1 MIDSIG
7 TRISELITSLGIKK
21 VRFAEQI
28 KVDQSY
34 VTQLTSGKRTPSDR
48 TIADICREFNVSEH
62 WLRTGDGPM
71 YVEMTRSD
79 EIAAFMGDVLSSSK
93 PDFRQTLIS
102 VLTQLDEHEWE
113 ALESITMKFM
123 DTLQKEKTGP

>member
-1 MIDSIG
+1 MCVDKSG
-7 TRISELITSLGIKK
+7 LTKTA
-21 VRFAEQI
+21 FAERI
-28 KVDQSY
+28 NVSQSFISNLCNG
-34 VTQLTSGKRTPSDR
+34 TKTPSDR

-113 ALESITMKFM
+113 ALESITMKFV
-123 DTLQKEKTGP
+123 DTLHKEKTGP

>member
-1 MIDSIG
+1 MNDDMG
-7 TRISELITSLGIKK
+7 TRISELIASLGIKK

-71 YVEMTRSD
+71 YVEMSRSD

-113 ALESITMKFM
+113 ALESITTKFM

>member
-1 MIDSIG
+1 MNDDIG
-7 TRISELITSLGIKK
+7 TRISELIASLGIKK

-71 YVEMTRSD
+71 YVEMSRSD

-113 ALESITMKFM
+113 ALESITTKFM

>member
-1 MIDSIG
+1 MQTINE
-7 TRISELITSLGIKK
+7 RISLCIKNSGLTKTAFAKKINLSQPYISKVASGDGI
-21 VRFAEQI
+21 
-28 KVDQSY
+28 
-34 VTQLTSGKRTPSDR
+34 PSDR